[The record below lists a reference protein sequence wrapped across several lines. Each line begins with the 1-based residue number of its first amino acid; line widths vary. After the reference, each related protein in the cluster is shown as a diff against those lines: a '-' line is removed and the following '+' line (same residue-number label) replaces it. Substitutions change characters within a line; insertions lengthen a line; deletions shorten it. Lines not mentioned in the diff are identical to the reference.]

1 MHSDLSQLLIK
12 KKTNQQQKLKKQ
24 AANLLNINSILH
36 LRTQYSN
43 RGGGKSL
50 VLPAE
55 TEERVKRRAL
65 SACQDNLRK
74 VVDLER
80 KLPQMA
86 EFFATGKK
94 DNARQ
99 LFSEIKL
106 GEEEVIKARRLV
118 SQELA
123 EIGAI
128 LVSREDFLRFTNL
141 TSEIA
146 DFAEG
151 VAFYLVQLMEYNWSV
166 PGDIRQELVKLS
178 GAVLDSVL
186 KLRETMMTLTYGP
199 TKTLEKAKDVEIAE
213 RIVDDIYR
221 ALVLRVLNSK
231 LDVPVILLLKDVLQ
245 MLENSADKAEDAADA
260 ARTLSFIM

>member
-1 MHSDLSQLLIK
+1 M
-12 KKTNQQQKLKKQ
+12 
-24 AANLLNINSILH
+24 
-36 LRTQYSN
+36 
-43 RGGGKSL
+43 

-65 SACQDNLRK
+65 NACQDNLRK

-80 KLPQMA
+80 KIPQMT

-94 DNARQ
+94 DSARQ
-99 LFSEIKL
+99 LLSEIRV

-146 DFAEG
+146 DFSEG
-151 VAFYLVQLMEYNWSV
+151 IAFYLVEIMEHNWNV
-166 PGDIRQELVKLS
+166 PSDIKRDLVKLS
-178 GAVLDSVL
+178 EVVLDSVL
-186 KLRETMMTLTYGP
+186 KLRETMMVLTYGP
-199 TKTLEKAKDVEIAE
+199 AKTLEKAKDVETAE
-213 RIVDDIYR
+213 RVVDDIYR
-221 ALVLRVLNSK
+221 ALAIKVLNSK
-231 LDVPVILLLKDVLQ
+231 LDVPAVLLLRDVLQ
-245 MLENSADKAEDAADA
+245 LLENSADKAEDAADA
-260 ARTLSFIM
+260 ARMLSFIM